1 MELELENVLKYD
13 FYNDKLSSYHE
24 VALETVNYLIQ
35 FKSFNLINEDFF
47 NKSIDFFTKYYVSL
61 MEFNQEISYKY
72 SNMMDEI
79 FDLSFDVDF
88 RAVKGSYIDAS
99 KLLDFNE
106 KMNSFESGAQDY
118 INGMAQII
126 DELSLAKMYCL
137 DFVLLRVLEL
147 DFDKTHNKIMD
158 IEEKYG
164 EFEDSMD
171 EY

>member
-1 MELELENVLKYD
+1 
-13 FYNDKLSSYHE
+13 
-24 VALETVNYLIQ
+24 
-35 FKSFNLINEDFF
+35 
-47 NKSIDFFTKYYVSL
+47 
-61 MEFNQEISYKY
+61 
-72 SNMMDEI
+72 
-79 FDLSFDVDF
+79 
-88 RAVKGSYIDAS
+88 
-99 KLLDFNE
+99 
-106 KMNSFESGAQDY
+106 MNSFESGAQDY

>member
-79 FDLSFDVDF
+79 FDLSFDGDF

-171 EY
+171 KY